1 MSGFISNN
9 ITYNIRTDAEAS
21 AILSHFSDE
30 YIIDMVKDNLLA
42 RTKVYHELPLPNLVN
57 VLEYNFKN
65 IANMYSEPN
74 ELRELE
80 ERRIRCY
87 KQILDIL
94 CQSHNLELNTS
105 NGIDYFS
112 AAYYLYDFLVSNF
125 KQYMVQ
131 FFTNYIDKEKNNIY
145 SSFDLAELKKSK
157 DSTTIYGKKM
167 YKNQKL
173 AIINANLDYVINN
186 ICVQDIPF
194 HIIINNIYLDKNISK
209 YIADIFIP
217 TQDFFKTVY
226 SQYIMV
232 DSEFKYSC
240 IGAIKLSIH
249 TIATNTTI

>member
-30 YIIDMVKDNLLA
+30 YIIDMVRDNLTA

-65 IANMYSEPN
+65 ISNGYPDPH
-74 ELRELE
+74 ELKELD
-80 ERRIRCY
+80 ERRTSCY
-87 KQILDIL
+87 KQILNIL
-94 CQSHNLELNTS
+94 CQSHNLELNIS

-112 AAYYLYDFLVSNF
+112 AAFYLYDLLVSNF
-125 KQYMVQ
+125 KQYIIQ
-131 FFTNYIDKEKNNIY
+131 FFTNYIDREKNNIY
-145 SSFDLAELKKSK
+145 NSLSLSELKKNK
-157 DSTTIYGKKM
+157 DSSTIYGKKM

-173 AIINANLDYVINN
+173 AIINANIEYVIDN

-194 HIIINNIYLDKNISK
+194 STIINNIYLEKNVIK
-209 YIADIFIP
+209 YITDVFIP
-217 TQDFFKTVY
+217 TQDFFKTIY
-226 SQYIMV
+226 AQYLQV

>member
-30 YIIDMVKDNLLA
+30 YIIDMVRENLLA
-42 RTKVYHELPLPNLVN
+42 RTRVYHELPLPNLVN

-65 IANMYSEPN
+65 IANGYSDPN
-74 ELRELE
+74 ELRELD
-80 ERRIRCY
+80 ERRTRCY

-125 KQYMVQ
+125 KQYIVQ

-145 SSFDLAELKKSK
+145 SSFALSELKKSK
-157 DSTTIYGKKM
+157 DSATIYGKKM

-194 HIIINNIYLDKNISK
+194 YTIINNIYFDKNISK
-209 YIADIFIP
+209 YITDVFIP

-226 SQYIMV
+226 SQYLVI